1 MPFLLMLLTV
11 ALSATGLAQL
21 GERWQVQMQ
30 REREVELLFRGQQIR
45 AALQAYQLATPAGQ
59 PALPQDLGELLQDRR
74 GETTRHWLRQ
84 LYPDPFTGQPD
95 WQLLRDRDGSILG
108 VHSRSDRPALQR
120 HALPVAAQ
128 PAQGDVLRVSDWRF
142 VVERSAPAS
151 TRRPNEGL
159 IRGQSRFNRTS
170 P

>member
-11 ALSATGLAQL
+11 ALSATALAQL

-30 REREVELLFRGQQIR
+30 REREVELLFRGLQIR
-45 AALQAYQLATPAGQ
+45 AALQAYQLATPPGQ
-59 PALPQDLGELLQDRR
+59 PTLPQDLAELLQDRR
-74 GETTRHWLRQ
+74 GETARHWLRQ

-108 VHSRSDRPALQR
+108 VHSRSDRAALKR

-128 PAQGDVLRVSDWRF
+128 PAQGEALRVADWRF
-142 VVERSAPAS
+142 VVERSAPAQAG
-151 TRRPNEGL
+151 RLNDGL
-159 IRGQSRFNRTS
+159 APSRHRFNRTS